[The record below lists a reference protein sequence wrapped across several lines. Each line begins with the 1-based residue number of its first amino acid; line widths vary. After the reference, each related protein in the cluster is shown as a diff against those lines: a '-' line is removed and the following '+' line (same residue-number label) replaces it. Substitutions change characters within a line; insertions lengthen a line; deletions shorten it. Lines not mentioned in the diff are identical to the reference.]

1 MTGAKAW
8 PSATARRPMPY
19 SMNSL
24 PSTSHTWQPCAAHE
38 DRQRVG
44 GILVV
49 ALGVGVGAAGNE
61 AVQALGQRQRSV
73 EARFFP
79 FVGH

>member
-1 MTGAKAW
+1 MAERHRAE
-8 PSATARRPMPY
+8 
-19 SMNSL
+19 
-24 PSTSHTWQPCAAHE
+24 SHAVLQQLVAVGIPHPRAFAADQ

-44 GILVV
+44 GVLIV
-49 ALGVGVGAAGNE
+49 ALGVGVGTAGNQ